1 MKFIGMD
8 AHSRTCTFVVLG
20 KRGQVL
26 ERQRVTT
33 HEKELVRFVRS
44 VKGDKKLTFEE
55 GNMSHWLYLLL
66 KDEVDELVVC
76 QPPRKGG
83 AKTDKIDAFEIA
95 DLMRVGRL
103 KTVFHED
110 SQLQD
115 LRVLVSG
122 YGDLMQDIVRAK
134 NRYKALF
141 RQVAIPNDESGFYDS
156 GEKLLLLPT
165 SEQRFV
171 AGGLF
176 DRLVVLEQLH
186 GEYLARFAS
195 NARTH
200 KPVRLLTSIPGIGEV
215 RANQLVG
222 VMVTPHRFPN
232 KYHFFSYAML
242 TPHTRMSDGRPYGK
256 NRAQG
261 QTTLKAVFKS
271 ATLCTLRGGNAFRR
285 KYDSMIAAG
294 KPRKTARSAVTKMLA
309 ATVLGVWKS
318 GRKYD
323 DKHMEVTRRR
333 KRCCHSGTE
342 SLRA

>member
-1 MKFIGMD
+1 
-8 AHSRTCTFVVLG
+8 
-20 KRGQVL
+20 L
-26 ERQRVTT
+26 ERKTITT
-33 HEKELVRFVRS
+33 HENEIVRYVRTI
-44 VKGDKKLTFEE
+44 KGSKMLTFEE
-55 GNMSHWLYLLL
+55 GSMSHWLYLTL

-76 QPPRKGG
+76 QPPRKKGG
-83 AKTDKIDAFEIA
+83 AKTDKIDAFEMA

-103 KTVFHED
+103 KSVFHED

-156 GEKLLLLPT
+156 VEKVLLLPT

-171 AGGLF
+171 AGGLY
-176 DRLVVLEQLH
+176 DRLMVLGQLH
-186 GEYLARFAS
+186 GEYLARFEA
-195 NARTH
+195 NVRKH
-200 KPVRLLTSIPGIGEV
+200 KPVKLLTSIPGIGAV

-222 VMVTPHRFPN
+222 VMVTPYRFPN

-271 ATLCTLRGGNAFRR
+271 ATESATRGDTAFRR
-285 KYDSMIAAG
+285 KYETMIAAG
-294 KPRKTARSAVTKMLA
+294 KPHKTARSAVTKMLA

-342 SLRA
+342 SLRV